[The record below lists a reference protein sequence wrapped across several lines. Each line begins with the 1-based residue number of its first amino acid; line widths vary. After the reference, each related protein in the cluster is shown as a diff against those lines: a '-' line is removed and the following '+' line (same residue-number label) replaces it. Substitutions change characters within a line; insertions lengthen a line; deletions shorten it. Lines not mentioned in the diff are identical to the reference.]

1 VTSADLTR
9 EQLLERLRPIVD
21 PELGGSIVDLG
32 MVRDLQI
39 SASREVDVLLALTVA
54 GCPAKARFESAIHS
68 ALSGAAGVGAVN
80 VRFTVLS
87 DTERSAL
94 MARLGTEE
102 LPAGSLSG
110 IGSVIAVA
118 SGKGGVGKSTLTANL
133 AAALAAGGRRVGVVD
148 ADVYGFSIP
157 RLMGVH
163 GRPQISPE
171 RKIIPLSGPAGL
183 RVMSIGFFLEPGAV
197 VPWRGPMLHKV
208 LQQFLHDVD
217 WGHLDHLILDLPPG
231 TGDIAMSLTEL
242 LPQARFLIVTTPHA
256 MAGEVASRA
265 AQMATQMKREVIGV
279 VENMAGFTDVTG
291 GRVDLFGSG
300 AGATV
305 AAAHGVPL
313 LGSVPISLALRDG
326 ADAGWLAVLERP
338 EDPGSAAI
346 IEIADALARLPAARS
361 APVALPLVMSDPPS
375 RPPPPTEQDAVA
387 PTGMSL
393 PMA

>member
-1 VTSADLTR
+1 VISSGPQQ
-9 EQLLERLRPIVD
+9 QLLERLRPIVD

-32 MVRDLQI
+32 MIHELQI
-39 SASREVDVLLALTVA
+39 SPSGEVDVLLALTVP
-54 GCPAKARFESAIHS
+54 GCPAKARFEAAIRS
-68 ALSGAAGVGAVN
+68 ALTDAPGVSGVG

-87 DTERSAL
+87 EAERSAL
-94 MARLGTEE
+94 MTRLGTEE
-102 LPAGSLSG
+102 LPSGSLSG

-133 AAALAAGGRRVGVVD
+133 AAAMAARGQSVGVVD
-148 ADVYGFSIP
+148 ADIYGFSIP

-163 GRPQISPE
+163 GRPEISAE
-171 RKIIPLSGPAGL
+171 RKIMPLPGPAGL
-183 RVMSIGFFLEPGAV
+183 RVMSIGFFLEPDTV

-231 TGDIAMSLTEL
+231 TGDIAMSLTQL

-265 AQMATQMKREVIGV
+265 ARMATQMKREVLGV
-279 VENMAGFTDVTG
+279 VENMAGFTDAAG
-291 GRVDLFGSG
+291 HRVDLFGSG
-300 AGATV
+300 AGASV

-313 LGSVPISLALRDG
+313 LGSVPVSLALRDG
-326 ADAGWLAVLERP
+326 AEAGWLAVLEQP
-338 EDPGSAAI
+338 EDPGSVAI
-346 IEIADALARLPAARS
+346 IEIAEALAALPAAPG
-361 APVALPLVMSDPPS
+361 APVALPLVMSHPSS
-375 RPPPPTEQDAVA
+375 RPSPAGEQDAVA
-387 PTGMSL
+387 ATGMSL